1 MYDKEQENNE
11 IQDIRNLLE
20 YAGKYRLLTKAEERR
35 WIKLGQSQFRY
46 VSLEGRKRML
56 RHNLRLVIK
65 ISRRFTG
72 QNIPLADLVNEG
84 CTGLLHAI
92 TKFDL
97 TTPYKFSTYASIW
110 IEQRIRR
117 AIEKRSR
124 IVKIPSNL
132 LAQVIKLKKAY
143 KKFVEEEN
151 RPPSSKE
158 IAEILGI
165 PVKKAEELGR
175 LVYNHVSLDETIG
188 EDDNLPLVNYVID
201 DSILPD
207 DKVEQTADK
216 EEAERLLSFLDE
228 DDRDFMKLKFGF
240 ADKKQ
245 RNSKEMAALLRVSLK
260 EVKDRE
266 VKIMALLKKHA
277 EIERV
282 NMDIY
287 CDVVLTSI
295 GDRTELMMTLKKQLG
310 GTFLELSKKMDILPS
325 KLKEKVS
332 QHEAKYLIEVIERTG
347 SVATV
352 VISS

>member
-11 IQDIRNLLE
+11 IRDIRNLLE
-20 YAGKYRLLTKAEERR
+20 YAARFRLLTKAEERR
-35 WIKLGQSQFRY
+35 WIKLGQSTFRY
-46 VSLEGRKRML
+46 VSLEGRRRML

-65 ISRRFTG
+65 IARRFTG
-72 QNIPLADLVNEG
+72 QNIPLADLVHEG

-97 TTPYKFSTYASIW
+97 TTTYKFSTYASIW

-143 KKFVEEEN
+143 KKFVEDEN

-165 PVKKAEELGR
+165 TVKKAEELGR

-188 EDDNLPLVNYVID
+188 EDDNLPLVNYVVD
-201 DSILPD
+201 EGVLPD
-207 DKVEQTADK
+207 DKVEQTADR
-216 EEAERLLSFLDE
+216 EEAERLLAQLSPE
-228 DDRDFMKLKFGF
+228 DQDFMRLKFGF
-240 ADKKQ
+240 ADRKQ

-266 VKIMALLKKHA
+266 VKIMATLKNCA
-277 EIERV
+277 SIEKV

-287 CDVVLTSI
+287 CDVMLTSI
-295 GDRTELMMTLKKQLG
+295 GDRTELMILLKRQIG
-310 GTFLELSKKMDILPS
+310 GKFEELSKYLDKLPS
-325 KLKEKVS
+325 KLKEKIS
-332 QHEAKYLIEVIERTG
+332 QHEAQYLVEAVARTG
-347 SVATV
+347 AVANI